1 VAFSRSLASVYID
14 RIGGILAMTKADEGM
29 IDAAIGARIRGL
41 RLQNGLTQQFLANE
55 LDVSFQQIQKYER
68 GVNQLSPTRLLR
80 LAAIFGVST
89 AVLLGEKS
97 KTSSNRLP
105 ELLIADLDKPAIKMY
120 EAYQKLKDRRLRKQ
134 ISALVQGIAASQ

>member
-1 VAFSRSLASVYID
+1 
-14 RIGGILAMTKADEGM
+14 MTKADEEM

-41 RLQNGLTQQFLANE
+41 RLQNGLTQQFLADK
-55 LDVSFQQIQKYER
+55 LDVSFQQVQKYER
-68 GVNQLSPTRLLR
+68 GVNQLNPTRLLR

-89 AVLLGEKS
+89 SVLLGEKS

-105 ELLIADLDKPAIKMY
+105 ELLIADLDKPAIKMF